1 MEQLMYNP
9 VVWILL
15 ALCTFV
21 GLPSFIYTIH
31 SRHVD
36 KKKRELSA
44 TSNSNNIVKQGK
56 SSIDK
61 LKLTFDGK
69 PIEELTMTKIALW
82 NSGCEEIRR
91 EDIASDSRL
100 CIKCNDGTEILDA
113 EIIFE
118 SDTTNNFSIVT
129 IESNKV
135 TFDFE
140 YVDKKSGIVV
150 QVAHTGNESDLFVDV
165 KIKGGK
171 SIHYYNNNGL
181 LGKKFNSKKK
191 ETSKSK
197 VIIFMTCYLCF
208 NIAFLLYMTTYAILS
223 IWEFITI
230 DKIPGNNH
238 SSGGIVSKIL
248 STIVISFLTI
258 LAIFLFVLYIRRTF
272 RTYIPSSLR
281 KQI

>member
-1 MEQLMYNP
+1 MATK
-9 VVWILL
+9 
-15 ALCTFV
+15 ALNFKM
-21 GLPSFIYTIH
+21 
-31 SRHVD
+31 D
-36 KKKRELSA
+36 EA
-44 TSNSNNIVKQGK
+44 
-56 SSIDK
+56 
-61 LKLTFDGK
+61 
-69 PIEELTMTKIALW
+69 
-82 NSGCEEIRR
+82 
-91 EDIASDSRL
+91 
-100 CIKCNDGTEILDA
+100 EILDA
-113 EIIFE
+113 RILYESEPANKFTIID
-118 SDTTNNFSIVT
+118 STSQGVRFS
-129 IESNKV
+129 
-135 TFDFE
+135 FE

-208 NIAFLLYMTTYAILS
+208 NIAFLLYMTTYTILS

-238 SSGGIVSKIL
+238 SSGGIVGKIL

-281 KQI
+281 KHI